1 MLLFLLEILSQNA
14 SPTLALHYRIIFLIL
29 INIILVGSILPHRI
43 KIVLVLLPKLLLLPH
58 LLLDLPQL
66 LLLDDLCLVQ
76 LHLLVL

>member
-1 MLLFLLEILSQNA
+1 MLLFLLKILSQNA
-14 SPTLALHYRIIFLIL
+14 SPSLTLHYRIIFLIL
-29 INIILVGSILPHRI
+29 INVILVGSILSHRI
-43 KIVLVLLPKLLLLPH
+43 KIVLVLLPQLLLLPH